1 MGAGRG
7 RAGLAAAPGV
17 RGLALRYDHPVDV
30 CFYATLRQIVGAK
43 RVAFE
48 LPANIT
54 VKDVL
59 HAAEQRFP
67 ALSPLLWEADGGL
80 SDYIK
85 VFVDG
90 REMRHLG
97 GLETPVPADAQLDV
111 FPPAA
116 GG

>member
-1 MGAGRG
+1 ME
-7 RAGLAAAPGV
+7 V
-17 RGLALRYDHPVDV
+17 S
-30 CFYATLRQIVGAK
+30 FYAMLRPVVGTK

-48 LPANIT
+48 LSREAT
-54 VKDVL
+54 VRDLLDAVGERF
-59 HAAEQRFP
+59 AA
-67 ALSPLLWEADGGL
+67 LKPLMWEPDGRL

-90 REMRHLG
+90 REMRHLQ
-97 GLETPVPADAQLDV
+97 GLGTPVPPTAQVDI

>member
-1 MGAGRG
+1 M
-7 RAGLAAAPGV
+7 
-17 RGLALRYDHPVDV
+17 DV

-67 ALSPLLWEADGGL
+67 ALSPLLWEPGGGL

>member
-1 MGAGRG
+1 M
-7 RAGLAAAPGV
+7 
-17 RGLALRYDHPVDV
+17 DV
-30 CFYATLRQIVGAK
+30 CFYANLRQIAGTK
-43 RVAFE
+43 RVAFD
-48 LPANIT
+48 LARDIT

-59 HAAEQRFP
+59 RAAEQRFP
-67 ALSPLLWEADGGL
+67 ALSPLLWAPDGSL

-90 REMRHLG
+90 REMRHLQ
-97 GLETPVPADAQLDV
+97 GLATPVPPDAQLDV

>member
-1 MGAGRG
+1 ME
-7 RAGLAAAPGV
+7 
-17 RGLALRYDHPVDV
+17 V
-30 CFYATLRQIVGAK
+30 CFYATLREIVGGK

-48 LPANIT
+48 FPEGSTTL
-54 VKDVL
+54 DVL
-59 HAAEQRFP
+59 RAAEARFP
-67 ALSPLLWEADGGL
+67 ALSPLIWAKDGSL

-90 REMRHLG
+90 REMRHLQ
-97 GLETPVPADAQLDV
+97 GLATPVPRDAQLDI

>member
-1 MGAGRG
+1 M
-7 RAGLAAAPGV
+7 LTTME
-17 RGLALRYDHPVDV
+17 V
-30 CFYATLRQIVGAK
+30 CFYATLRQIVGTK
-43 RVAFE
+43 RVAFD
-48 LPANIT
+48 LPEEIT

-59 HAAEQRFP
+59 RAAEERFP
-67 ALSPLLWEADGGL
+67 ALSPLLWEPDGSL

-90 REMRHLG
+90 REMRHLA
-97 GLETPVPADAQLDV
+97 GLATPVPANAQLDV

>member
-1 MGAGRG
+1 
-7 RAGLAAAPGV
+7 
-17 RGLALRYDHPVDV
+17 
-30 CFYATLRQIVGAK
+30 LRQIVGTK
-43 RVAFE
+43 RVVFD
-48 LPANIT
+48 LPGEVT

-59 HAAEQRFP
+59 RAAEGRFP
-67 ALSPLLWEADGGL
+67 ALSPLLWEADGSL

-90 REMRHLG
+90 REMRHLQ
-97 GLETPVPADAQLDV
+97 GLATPVPVDAQLDV